1 MTITFKVTKAL
12 QIIKRSFVYC
22 SKFC

>member
-1 MTITFKVTKAL
+1 MTITFKVTKVL
-12 QIIKRSFVYC
+12 QIIKRSFVSC